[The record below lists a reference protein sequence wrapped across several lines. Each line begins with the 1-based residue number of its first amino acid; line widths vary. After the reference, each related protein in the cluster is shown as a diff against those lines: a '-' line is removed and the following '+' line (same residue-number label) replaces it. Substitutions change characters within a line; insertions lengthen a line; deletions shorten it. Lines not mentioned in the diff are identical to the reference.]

1 MLESL
6 KYRTGKFKVK
16 SLKFKT
22 KSLTTLLLSC
32 FLLLAPYSSFS
43 QNKPRNTGP
52 TPTTRILF
60 VFDASY
66 SMLGRWQTAE
76 KMVKAKELL
85 TGFLDSLKD
94 VPNLELAFRAY
105 GHQSPLNPI
114 GGYPPNGEPRDCKD
128 TKLEIPFA
136 VPKTSVPKIK
146 ERLKSIVP
154 RGTTPI
160 AYTLEQ
166 CADDF
171 TPCSNCR
178 NIVILITD
186 GIEECDGDPCAVSLA
201 LQRKGIILKPF
212 VIGIGLDQSYINAFG
227 CIGKFYDVSNE
238 ANFNTVM
245 NVVISQALNN
255 TTAQVNLLDQIG
267 NPTETDVN
275 MTFYD
280 EFSGAIKYNYIHT
293 INNRGNPD
301 TIVIDPIGTY
311 KMVVHTIPPV
321 EKKNITLVSGKHNII
336 AVDAPQ
342 GFLELKTMGTNN
354 YKSLQ
359 CIVRKGG
366 NMTTLNVQEFG
377 QTEKYITGKYD
388 LEILTLPR
396 INLSDITISQS
407 KTTTIE
413 IPQAGSL
420 SVNKGSE
427 GKGSIYLE
435 DKNKLVWVCNLKDK
449 QIQENIVLQP
459 GNYRIEFRPLTAKE
473 SIYTI
478 EKKFKIESG
487 ASNSIKLY

>member
-1 MLESL
+1 MSS
-6 KYRTGKFKVK
+6 KFKVLSSK
-16 SLKFKT
+16 FKVSGLKFCKKT
-22 KSLTTLLLSC
+22 FFSCFFILVSC
-32 FLLLAPYSSFS
+32 FLFS

-66 SMLGRWQTAE
+66 SMFGQWQTAQ
-76 KMVKAKELL
+76 KMDKAKELL
-85 TGFLDSLKD
+85 TNFLDSLKNIQ
-94 VPNLELAFRAY
+94 NLELAFRAY

-114 GGYPPNGEPRDCKD
+114 GGYGPNKEPRDCQD
-128 TKLEIPFA
+128 TKLEVPFA
-136 VPKTSVPKIK
+136 PAHASVPKIK
-146 ERLKSIVP
+146 QRLKGIVP

-160 AYTLEQ
+160 AYSLEQ
-166 CADDF
+166 CGEDF
-171 TPCSNCR
+171 TPCANCR

-201 LQRKGIILKPF
+201 LQRKGIILRPF
-212 VIGIGLDQSYINAFG
+212 VIGIGLDLSYISAFG

-238 ANFNTVM
+238 ANFTTVM

-255 TTAQVNLLDQIG
+255 TTAQVNLLDQSG
-267 NPTETDVN
+267 YPTETDVN

-280 EFSGAIKYNYIHT
+280 QFSGGIKYNYVHT
-293 INNRGNPD
+293 MNNRGNPD

-321 EKKNITLVSGKHNII
+321 EKQNITITAGKHNVI

-342 GFLELKTMGTNN
+342 GFLDLKTSGTNN

-359 CIVRKGG
+359 CIVRQGG
-366 NMTTLNVQEFG
+366 KMNTLNVQEFG

-396 INLSDITISQS
+396 INLSNVIVSQS
-407 KTTTIE
+407 KTTAIE
-413 IPQAGSL
+413 IPQAGMLSL
-420 SVNKGSE
+420 NKGSE
-427 GKGSIYLE
+427 GKGSIFVE
-435 DKNKLVWVCNLKDK
+435 EKNKLVWVCNLKDK
-449 QIQENIVLQP
+449 TIQENIVLQP
-459 GNYRIEFRPLTAKE
+459 GNYRIEFRPSSAKE
-473 SIYTI
+473 SIYTV

-487 ASNSIKLY
+487 STNVLKLY